1 MVSKRPPVTTP
12 LWGGICSE
20 RQSDAQLQC
29 YRKLHHR
36 HRDKPSA
43 SAKLGAGTD
52 RPAIVLRLATTIA
65 DGDCIKE
72 PLAEVGMTDDAMS
85 R

>member
-1 MVSKRPPVTTP
+1 MNDKVTLSSSVIGSYVTD
-12 LWGGICSE
+12 IE
-20 RQSDAQLQC
+20 INRQRL
-29 YRKLHHR
+29 
-36 HRDKPSA
+36 PNSA
-43 SAKLGAGTD
+43 LE
-52 RPAIVLRLATTIA
+52 PIVLRLATTIA